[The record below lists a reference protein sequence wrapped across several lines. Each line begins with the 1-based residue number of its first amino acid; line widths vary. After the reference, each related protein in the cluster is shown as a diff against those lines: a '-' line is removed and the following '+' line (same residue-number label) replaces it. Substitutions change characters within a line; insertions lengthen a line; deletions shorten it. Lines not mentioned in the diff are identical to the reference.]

1 MHFRALELEDQ
12 LLLST
17 FVNVLQLLS
26 YDIELLNLI
35 LA

>member
-1 MHFRALELEDQ
+1 MMHFGALELEDQ

-26 YDIELLNLI
+26 YDI
-35 LA
+35 